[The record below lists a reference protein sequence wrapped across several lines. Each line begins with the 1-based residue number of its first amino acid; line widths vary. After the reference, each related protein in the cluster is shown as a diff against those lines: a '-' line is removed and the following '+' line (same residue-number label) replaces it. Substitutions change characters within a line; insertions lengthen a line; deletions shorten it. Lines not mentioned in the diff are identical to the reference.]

1 MTHEAMRIGQLASAA
16 GVNVQTL
23 RYYERRGLL
32 REPERTSAGHREY
45 PEEAVRRVRFI
56 KRAQELGFTL
66 KEIEDLLRLRDD
78 RSASCSD
85 VRAAARTKME
95 DIDRKIGS
103 LRAMRRALAIL
114 ERSCTSDGSTR
125 ECPILEALDDAPAR
139 RRTR

>member
-1 MTHEAMRIGQLASAA
+1 MNQETMRIGQLASAA
-16 GVNVQTL
+16 NVNIQTL

-32 REPERTSAGHREY
+32 SEPERTPAGHREY

-56 KRAQELGFTL
+56 KSAQELGFTL

-78 RSASCSD
+78 QTASCSD
-85 VRAAARTKME
+85 VRAAARTKMD
-95 DIDRKIGS
+95 DIDHKIGS

-114 ERSCTSDGSTR
+114 ERTCTGDGSTR
-125 ECPILEALDDAPAR
+125 ECPILEALDDAAQR

>member
-1 MTHEAMRIGQLASAA
+1 MSQGTMRIGQVASAA
-16 GVNVQTL
+16 SVNIQTL

-32 REPERTSAGHREY
+32 LEPERTPAGHREY
-45 PEEAVRRVRFI
+45 PEDAVRRVRFI

-66 KEIEDLLRLRDD
+66 NEIEELLRLRDD
-78 RSASCSD
+78 RSASCRE
-85 VRAAARTKME
+85 VRAAARSKME
-95 DIDRKIGS
+95 DVDRKIAS

-139 RRTR
+139 GRGR